1 MEEKRTKILV
11 AVDGSDNSMR
21 AVEKAK
27 EYGDL
32 FNGEIGL
39 ITVLKPLAVGNYS
52 YISPEDLEDPE
63 TFKQSGNAILEKAIE
78 TFGKKRDRISRKIS
92 VGDPANEI
100 LREAKKGHY
109 DLIIMGNRGLG
120 LFSRSFLGSVSN
132 KVLNHA
138 DSNVLIVK

>member
-11 AVDGSDNSMR
+11 AVDGSDNSLR

-27 EYGDL
+27 EYAEI
-32 FNGEIGL
+32 FNGEIAL
-39 ITVLKPLAVGNYS
+39 ITVLKPLVVGNYG
-52 YISPEDLEDPE
+52 YINPTELDDPT
-63 TFKQSGNAILEKAIE
+63 TFRQSGNAILEKAIE
-78 TFGKKRDRISRKIS
+78 IFGDNRDQISRKIS

-109 DLIIMGNRGLG
+109 DLIIMGSRGLG

-138 DSNVLIVK
+138 DNNVLIVK